1 MTKPRRRVKRPC
13 QSATPCKEATKPHE
27 DAISDGDKEA
37 EKPISESSTRS
48 KPGLSPEA
56 WEKIGKVLPGIIKAV
71 AVLIDAI
78 SRLK

>member
-1 MTKPRRRVKRPC
+1 VKRPRKRV
-13 QSATPCKEATKPHE
+13 TPRKGKPPRATKPPE
-27 DAISDGDKEA
+27 KEA
-37 EKPISESSTRS
+37 KKPSSERS

-56 WEKIGKVLPGIIKAV
+56 WEKVGTVLPGVIRAV